1 MCAFAIDNGKLH
13 FFFNTFEQHQKKA
26 GDFQVAAYYS
36 LRAYGW
42 PRYISKKEPFS

>member
-13 FFFNTFEQHQKKA
+13 LFNTFEQHQKRA
-26 GDFQVAAYYS
+26 GDFQVAAYS
-36 LRAYGW
+36 LRVYGW